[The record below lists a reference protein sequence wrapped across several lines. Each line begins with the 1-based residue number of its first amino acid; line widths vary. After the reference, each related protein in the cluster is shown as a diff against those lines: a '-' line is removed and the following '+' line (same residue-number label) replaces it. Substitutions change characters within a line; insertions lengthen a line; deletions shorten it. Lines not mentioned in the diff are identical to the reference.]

1 VTAVSRPIKES
12 LEGLIAARNEYDAV
26 STWPWQ
32 RSTLGGVVTAL
43 IAPMAIWLVT
53 RWLDGMRVL

>member
-1 VTAVSRPIKES
+1 M
-12 LEGLIAARNEYDAV
+12 AV

-43 IAPMAIWLVT
+43 VAPLAVWLVT
-53 RWLDGMRVL
+53 LLLERSSLV